1 MKKVLINDDNLDI
14 DDLDY
19 EITRVKGIVINSK
32 NEVLIAFNNNT
43 YQFPGGHVELDEDK
57 EEALIREIKEE
68 TGIGIKDVSG
78 PFMEIVT
85 YAKRYFGSDKNV
97 CNRIFYY
104 KVLSDD
110 TPNLEETNYDELE
123 RQSEFGLFYVHIDDL
138 EHFLHNCLENG
149 TIDVS
154 IGREMLLAL
163 EEYNYLFGGVL

>member
-1 MKKVLINDDNLDI
+1 MKKIFINDDNLD
-14 DDLDY
+14 
-19 EITRVKGIVINSK
+19 RVDK
-32 NEVLIAFNNNT
+32 NWGGLT
-43 YQFPGGHVELDEDK
+43 FPGGHVELDEDK

-104 KVLSDD
+104 RVLSDD

-123 RQSEFGLFYVHIDDL
+123 SQSEFGLFYVHIDDL
-138 EHFLHNCLENG
+138 KHFLHNCLENG

>member
-1 MKKVLINDDNLDI
+1 MKKIFINDDNLEI
-14 DDLDY
+14 EDLDY
-19 EITRVKGIVINSK
+19 EVIRVKGLVVNSR

-43 YQFPGGHVELDEDK
+43 YQFPGGHVELEEDK
-57 EEALIREIKEE
+57 EMALIREIKEE
-68 TGIGIKDVSG
+68 TGIGIKSVSG

-85 YAKRYFGSDKNV
+85 YAKKYFGSDKNV

-104 KVLSDD
+104 RVLSDD

-123 RQSEFGLFYVHIDDL
+123 KQSEFGLFYVHMDDL

-149 TIDVS
+149 TIDES

>member
-1 MKKVLINDDNLDI
+1 MREIFINDNNLKI
-14 DDLDY
+14 EDLDY
-19 EITRVKGIVINSK
+19 EVIRVKGLVVNSK

-104 KVLSDD
+104 RVLSDD
-110 TPNLEETNYDELE
+110 TPNLE
-123 RQSEFGLFYVHIDDL
+123 
-138 EHFLHNCLENG
+138 
-149 TIDVS
+149 
-154 IGREMLLAL
+154 
-163 EEYNYLFGGVL
+163 

>member
-1 MKKVLINDDNLDI
+1 MKQILINDDRLNLS
-14 DDLDY
+14 DLDY
-19 EITRVKGIVINSK
+19 EVTRVKSLIINSK
-32 NEVLIAFNNNT
+32 NEILIAYNNNT
-43 YQFPGGHVELDEDK
+43 YQFPGGHVKNNEDMRD
-57 EEALIREIKEE
+57 ALLREIKEE

-85 YAKRYFGSDKNV
+85 YAKNYFGSDKNV

-104 KVLSDD
+104 RVLSDD
-110 TPNLEETNYDELE
+110 TPNLEETDYDELE

>member
-1 MKKVLINDDNLDI
+1 MKKIFINDDNLEI
-14 DDLDY
+14 EDLDY
-19 EITRVKGIVINSK
+19 EVIRVKGLVVNSK

-43 YQFPGGHVELDEDK
+43 QQVPRGHAELDEDK
-57 EEALIREIKEE
+57 EEALIREIEEE

-104 KVLSDD
+104 RVLSDD

-154 IGREMLLAL
+154 RGREMLLAL
-163 EEYNYLFGGVL
+163 EEYNDLFGGVL

>member
-1 MKKVLINDDNLDI
+1 MKKIFINDDNLEI
-14 DDLDY
+14 EDLDY
-19 EITRVKGIVINSK
+19 EVIRVKGLVVNSRD
-32 NEVLIAFNNNT
+32 EVLIAFNNNT

-57 EEALIREIKEE
+57 EMALIREIKEE
-68 TGIGIKDVSG
+68 TGIGIKSVSG

-85 YAKRYFGSDKNV
+85 YAKKYFGSDKNV

-104 KVLSDD
+104 RVLSDD

-123 RQSEFGLFYVHIDDL
+123 KQSEFGLFYVHIDDL

-149 TIDVS
+149 TIDES
-154 IGREMLLAL
+154 IGREMLLVL

>member
-1 MKKVLINDDNLDI
+1 MVTLKDI
-14 DDLDY
+14 ARELL
-19 EITRVKGIVINSK
+19 ETSAKRKLMPGF
-32 NEVLIAFNNNT
+32 AF
-43 YQFPGGHVELDEDK
+43 FPDDEDQYAFEK
-57 EEALIREIKEE
+57 MFPYEETSDQIKAIREIKEE

-104 KVLSDD
+104 RVLSDD

-154 IGREMLLAL
+154 IGREMLLSL

>member
-1 MKKVLINDDNLDI
+1 MKKKFINDDNLEI
-14 DDLDY
+14 EDLDY
-19 EITRVKGIVINSK
+19 EVIRVKGLVVNSRD
-32 NEVLIAFNNNT
+32 EVLIAFNNNT

-57 EEALIREIKEE
+57 EMALIREIKEE
-68 TGIGIKDVSG
+68 TGIGIKSVSG

-104 KVLSDD
+104 RVLSDD
-110 TPNLEETNYDELE
+110 YPNLEETDYDELE

-138 EHFLHNCLENG
+138 ERFLHNCLENG
-149 TIDVS
+149 TIDES
-154 IGREMLLAL
+154 IGREMLLVL